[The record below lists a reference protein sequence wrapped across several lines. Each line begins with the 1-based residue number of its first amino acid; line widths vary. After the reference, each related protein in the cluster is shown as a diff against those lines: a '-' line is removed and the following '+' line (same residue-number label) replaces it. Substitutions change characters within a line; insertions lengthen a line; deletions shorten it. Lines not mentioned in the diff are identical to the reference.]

1 MALEQLDQP
10 AAKLAGERTGSFFK
24 KNLA

>member
-1 MALEQLDQP
+1 MALEQLDRP